1 MVDKGSPLPGRPLVV
16 MLMRVVM
23 VIAVK
28 PVIKAMSFV
37 WLERERKRG

>member
-1 MVDKGSPLPGRPLVV
+1 MV
-16 MLMRVVM
+16 MLKRVVM

-37 WLERERKRG
+37 WLEREEKERVNRNIEIQR